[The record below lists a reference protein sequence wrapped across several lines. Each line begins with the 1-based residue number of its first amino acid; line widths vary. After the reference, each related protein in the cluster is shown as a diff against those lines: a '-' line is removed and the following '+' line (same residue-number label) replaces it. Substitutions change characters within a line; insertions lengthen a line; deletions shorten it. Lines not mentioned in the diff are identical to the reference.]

1 MAMNTSL
8 MVAVKEMTGGSHLSW
23 GEKKNGPLVDR
34 LTGGDGKSARAE
46 RARVDGLGG
55 WLLRWGLVGFG
66 PVGLGWHFFC
76 FKTLF

>member
-1 MAMNTSL
+1 MALSMAFIAMNTSL

-55 WLLRWGLVGFG
+55 WLLRWAWWALAQ
-66 PVGLGWHFFC
+66 LGWVD
-76 FKTLF
+76 